1 MRTGKVVE
9 VGNKHDEP
17 HLKDA
22 RKGVVKELDSPLP
35 KVEVI
40 EVPDEVAPKKTWLRW
55 IAAGI
60 TTIVGLEVIRATS
73 FAFSVAPILGW
84 ATTAVFAGVGVVLTY
99 KTLSWYRAG
108 KQLEQRSRLKSAA
121 IDAYAA
127 RSTRVRDEWVNDAR
141 QTLTDKQTRAFIDD
155 IVTKRPHT
163 DSRELITHVD
173 SYYRAEKDP
182 TAQALI
188 ANRAKRAALGIGAS
202 PFATLDMAIMV
213 WQSVK
218 LCDELCK
225 VYGITPNNRVRY
237 RLVSQILKNT
247 FFSGAS
253 ELVLSEVLPEMGVS
267 LAGQLVGRAGQGFAA
282 AVVVSRFGISA
293 NKVLRPVPYLTEE
306 PKLKSSL
313 AKIIFNSGASE
324 LTQMGV
330 KLINEQKT
338 SAPGDR

>member
-1 MRTGKVVE
+1 MRTGKVID
-9 VGNKHDEP
+9 VGNKPDDTQ
-17 HLKDA
+17 LKDA
-22 RKGVVKELDSPLP
+22 RKGVVKELDAPLP
-35 KVEVI
+35 QVEII
-40 EVPDEVAPKKTWLRW
+40 EVPEEVAPKKTWLRW
-55 IAAGI
+55 VVAGI
-60 TTIVGLEVIRATS
+60 STIVGLEVIRATS
-73 FAFSVAPILGW
+73 FAFSVSPLLGW
-84 ATTAVFAGVGVVLTY
+84 ATTAVFTGVGVVLTF
-99 KTLSWYRAG
+99 KTVGWYRAG
-108 KQLEQRSRLKSAA
+108 KQLEQRARLKSAA

-127 RSTRVRDEWVNDAR
+127 RSTKVRDNWVNDAK
-141 QTLTDKQTRAFIDD
+141 QTLTDKQTLAFIDD
-155 IVTKRPHT
+155 IVTKRAHT
-163 DSRELITHVD
+163 DSREMITHVD
-173 SYYRAEKDP
+173 SYYRAKKDP
-182 TAQALI
+182 AAQALI

-282 AVVVSRFGISA
+282 AVVVSRFGLAA
-293 NKVLRPVPYLTEE
+293 NKALRPVPYLNQE